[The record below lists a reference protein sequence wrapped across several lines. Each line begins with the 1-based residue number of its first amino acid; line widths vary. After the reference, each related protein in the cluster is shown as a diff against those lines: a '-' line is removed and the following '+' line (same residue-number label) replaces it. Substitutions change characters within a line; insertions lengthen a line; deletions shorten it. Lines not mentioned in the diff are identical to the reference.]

1 MKRLGHAGEGR
12 RSQGAIDEA
21 DAVEQHRRGE
31 GPDEDVL
38 DPRLVGLGPIQGV
51 ARQDVQAEAE
61 KLQRDVGRQELARG
75 YHGHHGQE
83 GEEQDPVVFA
93 GAGELLLDVVHGGQ
107 QHERP
112 YRQQEDLEEDRVL
125 VDEEEA
131 AVQLLVAAGEIE
143 DGAHGPQ
150 DPGQRDVGQPVL
162 ARGGDKEVQ
171 GQDQQGQP
179 RHDEL
184 RQEQGEVNVHTVSV
198 IRAISVATPLLMI
211 LIKGVG

>member
-1 MKRLGHAGEGR
+1 M
-12 RSQGAIDEA
+12 QGI
-21 DAVEQHRRGE
+21 
-31 GPDEDVL
+31 
-38 DPRLVGLGPIQGV
+38 

-61 KLQRDVGRQELARG
+61 QLQRDVGRQELAG
-75 YHGHHGQE
+75 GHHRHHRQE

-93 GAGELLLDVVHGGQ
+93 GAGELFLDVVHGGQ

-125 VDEEEA
+125 VDEEQA
-131 AVQLLVAAGEIE
+131 AVQLFVAAGEVE

-150 DPGQRDVGQPVL
+150 HPRQRDVGQAVL
-162 ARGGDKEVQ
+162 AGGGDKEVQ

-184 RQEQGEVNVHTVSV
+184 RQEQGEVDVHTASV
-198 IRAISVATPLLMI
+198 IRAISVATPLSMI
-211 LIKGVG
+211 LIKGLG